1 MKIQGLLRLE
11 FIRLLFSAIAET
23 TTIEDRLSD
32 KETVLEEMDLG
43 LLTGFE
49 EETTW
54 EDKKSLTVFPP

>member
-1 MKIQGLLRLE
+1 MHFIDTQYTASDRL
-11 FIRLLFSAIAET
+11 AET